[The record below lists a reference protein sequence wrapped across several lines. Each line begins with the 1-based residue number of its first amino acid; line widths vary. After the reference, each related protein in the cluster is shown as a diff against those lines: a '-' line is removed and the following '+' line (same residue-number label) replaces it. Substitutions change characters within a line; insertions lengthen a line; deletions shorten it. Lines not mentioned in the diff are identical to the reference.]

1 MTDPTGPRWAAD
13 TPEALEWQAIADR
26 HARHLAEH
34 GHPIPQGEAEAE
46 QLRAAHVREL
56 AALSTSG
63 VLFGP
68 DCSQYQ
74 GRPAWGTVY
83 ASGCRLGFY
92 KGTEGRTFEDSSHQY
107 NRAAVKAAGLV
118 PGVYHFLYYS
128 DEYATNPSLWA
139 AQARWFV
146 SRADPDALHFL
157 DVEAAA
163 AAGHHLGVREWVT
176 EYRRL
181 LPGHALGLYANRSL
195 WANRSRVPYDP
206 AGLFDYVWHAGVADG
221 RYTTATGSIAAEW
234 AATSSLSNS
243 FAGKGYPECRLWQIT
258 DHAQV
263 AGVSGTCDGNGFQG
277 TLAELRALI
286 TTGTGDDSMSAED
299 VAALKA
305 YIDSKIGGVPAAV
318 WSYPVGSAWEDD
330 PGQTAGKALRSAQRY
345 AIYGRPRRDAARYS
359 DADPRRAP
367 SGGRQRRCHSGSAA
381 VGRVLRDGAAA
392 GDRRAARPGEVRGR
406 VHRQARR
413 RGRHPHAG
421 AGPGGRVGGVRGA
434 ARAGPLGRHRRPR
447 LTSTAG

>member
-305 YIDSKIGGVPAAV
+305 YIDSRIGAVPAAV

-345 AIYGRPRRDAARYS
+345 AIYGGHDGTLPGTQTPTLGARLAAGVS
-359 DADPRRAP
+359 
-367 SGGRQRRCHSGSAA
+367 
-381 VGRVLRDGAAA
+381 GAATA
-392 GDRRAARPGEVRGR
+392 EALQSVAASATAQ
-406 VHRQARR
+406 RQAIAAQLDPAKFADAFI
-413 RGRHPHAG
+413 GKLGG
-421 AGPGGRVGGVRGA
+421 AGGTLTQAQVREAASEAFAEQLGQVRWGVIDDPA
-434 ARAGPLGRHRRPR
+434 
-447 LTSTAG
+447 

>member
-1 MTDPTGPRWAAD
+1 MTDPTGPSWAPG
-13 TPEALEWQAIADR
+13 TLEALEWQEIADR
-26 HARHLAEH
+26 HARHFAEH
-34 GHPIPQGEAEAE
+34 GHPIPQGEAEGE

-56 AALSTSG
+56 ATLATSG
-63 VLFGP
+63 VLYGP

-83 ASGCRLGFY
+83 SSGCRLGFY
-92 KGTEGRTFEDSSHQY
+92 KGTEGRTFKDSSHDY
-107 NRAAVKAAGLV
+107 NRAAVPAAGLV

-128 DEYATNPSLWA
+128 DEYANDPSLWA

-146 SRADPDALHFL
+146 SVADPHALHFL

-163 AAGHHLGVREWVT
+163 TAGHHLGVREWVT

-181 LPGHALGLYANRSL
+181 MPGHALGLYANRSL

-206 AGLFDYVWHAGVADG
+206 AGLFNYVWHAGIADG
-221 RYTTATGSIAAEW
+221 RYTTATGSIAAQW

-286 TTGTGDDSMSAED
+286 TTGTGDGSMSAED

-305 YIDSKIGGVPAAV
+305 YIDSKVGGVPAAV
-318 WSYPVGSAWEDD
+318 WSFPVGSAWEDD
-330 PGQTAGKALRSAQRY
+330 PAQTAGKALRSAQRY
-345 AIYGRPRRDAARYS
+345 GIEGGYVGNRPGTTTPTAAS
-359 DADPRRAP
+359 SLAT
-367 SGGRQRRCHSGSAA
+367 A
-381 VGRVLRDGAAA
+381 VGGAATA
-392 GDRRAARPGEVRGR
+392 EALRSVAANATAQ
-406 VHRQARR
+406 RQAIAAQLDP
-413 RGRHPHAG
+413 GRFAEAFIAKLGG
-421 AGPGGRVGGVRGA
+421 AGGTLTADAVKEAASEAFAEQLAQVRLGVIDPA
-434 ARAGPLGRHRRPR
+434 
-447 LTSTAG
+447 